1 MCAGV
6 LCGNCVEGSGFSALL
21 DRCVSCSDAYSVLV
35 VVLVLVDAGVILLLL
50 AVSKPIPLW
59 FYPVLHYLQLLPYF
73 TTHFPVTFEQVRPY
87 LVYVSSALGL
97 YFPYDFCLYDE
108 ASPLAS
114 YAFRYLPLLVAAV
127 LSPIA
132 LCFRKRRSPRDSWH
146 GAWWMIVLLYTPAV
160 HTSVS
165 ILHCPSFPV
174 LGFNSTNGISTDA
187 RWFVNGN
194 IQCFT
199 GAHIALSLLA
209 IAVLFL
215 SSSLV
220 PLLFLVIFTEE
231 KQFSRRPR
239 WFELA
244 VVAFEQSFKF
254 WWWGPL
260 ELFRRLVLVIL
271 SVAFPRNNYPI
282 MFTLVV
288 FIGVTSFIK
297 PYGHRESHKRSKKG
311 YSWAI
316 NILDVFLA
324 SNIFILLLLRNT
336 QYLED
341 TFEELPTL
349 TSSSSDGCP
358 GGDNQL
364 TLFTIILTP
373 FYYLPLVVSLSA
385 LLVWLASLTT
395 SAVRHCWNSKRGG
408 ASKDG
413 GGEGN
418 GVEIKEV
425 RARTQTVI
433 DFRTYNPD
441 DMESSLASPGTPM
454 DSLTAASVTRRPSLL
469 LTSWIY
475 KLSSLRR
482 SIRKN
487 SREQETPAVELKAL
501 QESRPSEE
509 RWDIDDKDNELEK
522 IHKNI
527 IDENDDDHQLQST
540 HSSDCSVTE
549 I

>member
-1 MCAGV
+1 VCAGV
-6 LCGNCVEGSGFSALL
+6 LCGDCVGGSGFSALL

-35 VVLVLVDAGVILLLL
+35 VVLVLVDAGIILLLL

-73 TTHFPVTFEQVRPY
+73 TTNFPVTFERVRPY

-127 LSPIA
+127 LSPIT

-146 GAWWMIVLLYTPAV
+146 GAWWMLVLLYTPAV

-174 LGFNSTNGISTDA
+174 LGFNTTNGISTDA

-209 IAVLFL
+209 IAVLLL
-215 SSSLV
+215 SCSLV
-220 PLLFLVIFTEE
+220 PILLVVIFAEE
-231 KQFSRRPR
+231 KQLPRRPR

-311 YSWAI
+311 YSWAV

-324 SNIFILLLLRNT
+324 SNILILLLLRNT
-336 QYLED
+336 QYLAD
-341 TFEELPTL
+341 TFEELPIL
-349 TSSSSDGCP
+349 TSSSSGGCS
-358 GGDNQL
+358 GGGSEL

-373 FYYLPLVVSLSA
+373 FYYLPLLVGVSA
-385 LLVWLASLTT
+385 LLVWLATLTT
-395 SAVRHCWNSKRGG
+395 SAVRRCRDSKGG
-408 ASKDG
+408 TSEGDG
-413 GGEGN
+413 GGI
-418 GVEIKEV
+418 EIKEV

-441 DMESSLASPGTPM
+441 DIDSSMASPGTPM
-454 DSLTAASVTRRPSLL
+454 DSLTAASVNRTPSLS
-469 LTSWIY
+469 LTSWIF

-487 SREQETPAVELKAL
+487 TREQETPAVELKAL
-501 QESRPSEE
+501 KEARTSEE
-509 RWDIDDKDNELEK
+509 KCDIEDKDNEP
-522 IHKNI
+522 
-527 IDENDDDHQLQST
+527 DENIAKDNDKQST
-540 HSSDCSVTE
+540 DSSDCSVTE